1 MNYLNNAYTSNVIT
15 RRSVS
20 YPSNFSTPFE
30 NEMKMYLIYDLTNQY
45 VTFNGTTFNLT
56 SDKRY
61 ATIFQVLNSP
71 TIDNNNLGGIALQT
85 VGGPNANYGYLRH
98 AGYTCYSDDFPEYNY
113 DFSWRFDNVNNLNS
127 FKIYNYFPGF
137 SGIEVYYLSAEFGFL
152 SITSTSPPYLWRIEK
167 IPNTTLSIYTTLRT
181 YTDYLYPPFIN
192 NLRIKIIHVSTGQY
206 VYYDGSYFSLTYDK
220 NISSSFIIRNS
231 TDVFN
236 NAGGGVAIKLVTN
249 SPENFCMDNTGIL
262 SKFVINDSA
271 FSWIFNLVIPKENN
285 FYITG
290 NGGYTDY
297 LCVIGGILQVS
308 PSTPTLWKVSLSFG
322 L

>member
-1 MNYLNNAYTSNVIT
+1 MNCLNNDYTSNVIT

-71 TIDNNNLGGIALQT
+71 PIYNNNLGGIALQT
-85 VGGPNANYGYLRH
+85 VGGPNANYGYMRH
-98 AGYTCYSDDFPEYNY
+98 AGYTCYSDNFPEYNY

-127 FKIYNYFPGF
+127 FKIYNYYSEPEKLF
-137 SGIEVYYLSAEFGFL
+137 YLSAEFGFL

-167 IPNTTLSIYTTLRT
+167 IPNTSLSIYTTLRT
-181 YTDYLYPPFIN
+181 YTDYLYTAFRN
-192 NLRIKIIHVSTGQY
+192 NLRIKILLVSTGQY

-231 TDVFN
+231 TGVYN
-236 NAGGGVAIKLVTN
+236 KQLGGVAMKLVTN
-249 SPENFCMDNTGIL
+249 SPIDIYINSAGTVQTFVANEIDLSWNFVST
-262 SKFVINDSA
+262 SKNEYY
-271 FSWIFNLVIPKENN
+271 IF
-285 FYITG
+285 G
-290 NGGYTDY
+290 NGGFSDY
-297 LCVIGGILQVS
+297 LCVIGGVLAVS
-308 PSTPTLWKVSLSFG
+308 PSIQTKWNVALSFG